1 MNKLLISALAVAV
14 LSAAPAIAADMPV
27 KAPPRLVTESTFSW
41 TGFYVGAHVG
51 YGWGEVIEN
60 TNVELKPNGI
70 LGGFQAGYNYQF
82 TPNWVL
88 GIEADWSFTGM
99 DDVHVFTAGV
109 VTITTDN
116 ELKYFG
122 TLRGRLGYSADRLL
136 IYATGGLARGF
147 LSGSTTFLGTT
158 FNDSNWHWGW
168 AAGGGFEYAFSNN
181 LSAKAEY
188 LFIDLNDKTYVNA
201 GNTQTIGFEAHLI
214 RVGLN
219 MKFGGPG
226 PVVARY

>member
-1 MNKLLISALAVAV
+1 MNKLLVRTLAIAA
-14 LSAAPAIAADMPV
+14 LSASPAIAADMPV
-27 KAPPRLVTESTFSW
+27 KAPPRLAIESTFSW

-51 YGWGEVIEN
+51 YGWGEIIES
-60 TNVELKPNGI
+60 TAVELKPNGI
-70 LGGFQAGYNYQF
+70 LAGFQAGYNYQF
-82 TPNWVL
+82 APNWVL

-99 DDVHVFTAGV
+99 DDVHVLTVGV

-136 IYATGGLARGF
+136 IYATGGVARGY

-158 FNDSNWHWGW
+158 FNDNNWHWGW

-188 LFIDLNDKTYVNA
+188 LFVDLNDKTYVNA
-201 GNTQTIGFEAHLI
+201 GNAQTIGFEAHLF

-219 MKFGGPG
+219 MRLGSPG